1 MTTERRIG
9 DWIDNRYQVYDIHTG
24 GMGLVYVVYDHEGE
38 SGERVLALK
47 TLRDEFLRDSRR
59 ISRFVTEC
67 RTWVR
72 LDRHPNIVRAHS
84 VQIIDGRPFIV
95 LELVTGGSLRRWI
108 GSPRLDL
115 PTILRFGIQYCLAME
130 HALRKGLHC
139 HRDIKPENL
148 LITEGG
154 TLKVTDFG
162 LAKVQDEATLIDD
175 LSEPIPLDD
184 STDESVMQIIHD
196 GSWPAA
202 QSPTEDWED
211 TPSFPNPSTE
221 SSDAWDEWVI
231 ELEQEENEGVTTNRL
246 ETVDWVPERAPRR
259 PGEGGVLGSTIDHGS
274 NEEGLSTGHT
284 QSGAQLG
291 TGTYM
296 APEQFRDAK
305 TVNSLADLYSFGIVL
320 YEMIT
325 RRPPFRGRTLSE
337 LRRQHTHEDPP
348 SLYPYIPGR
357 YSKWAKGIDRV
368 VRRCLEKDPKRRFA
382 TFVELRL
389 ALSQILYRMTG
400 EKMTAPSESDLDAWE
415 LNGKGVSLGTLGLF
429 EEERQAYETSFQSKP
444 DYVPTWFN
452 QAAALGSL
460 GRLEEAIEYAEMA
473 LHLNA
478 SSVPA
483 LINKGLILYALG
495 HPDESIYCF
504 DAAIHLRPHDPDIW
518 YGRGVVLQGLGNL
531 EGARVALNQAQR
543 LRPAIG
549 MPQLG
554 IDVPDAGQSDQLL
567 KRTDAS
573 TWTRNLPWVRRVE
586 DTHAPSHRSNGR

>member
-1 MTTERRIG
+1 MTSERRIG
-9 DWIDNRYQVYDIHTG
+9 DWIGNRYEIFDIHTG
-24 GMGLVYVVYDHEGE
+24 GMGLVYVVYDHQGE
-38 SGERVLALK
+38 PGQRVLALK

-115 PTILRFGIQYCLAME
+115 PTILRFGIQFCLAME

-162 LAKVQDEATLIDD
+162 LAKVQDEATLMDD

-184 STDESVMQIIHD
+184 TADESSRPIIHD
-196 GSWPAA
+196 GLWATA
-202 QSPTEDWED
+202 QPEIEEWGSEA
-211 TPSFPNPSTE
+211 SLPNRSAE
-221 SSDAWDEWVI
+221 SSSAWDEWVL
-231 ELEQEENEGVTTNRL
+231 ELEQEENEEDISNRM
-246 ETVDWVPERAPRR
+246 ETIDWVPETNKRQ
-259 PGEGGVLGSTIDHGS
+259 PGEGGVLGATIDYGS
-274 NEEGLSTGHT
+274 IEDELSSEQT
-284 QSGAQLG
+284 QAGAQLG

-296 APEQFRDAK
+296 APEQFRNAK
-305 TVNSLADLYSFGIVL
+305 AVNSLADLYSFGVLL

-325 RRPPFRGRTLSE
+325 RHPPFRGRTLGE
-337 LRRQHTHEDPP
+337 LRRQHTHEEP
-348 SLYPYIPGR
+348 STLYPYIPSR
-357 YSKWAKGIDRV
+357 YSKWARGMDRV

-400 EKMTAPSESDLDAWE
+400 EKMSAPSESDLDAWE
-415 LNGKGVSLGTLGLF
+415 LNGKGISLGTLGLF
-429 EEERQAYETSFQSKP
+429 EEERQTYETSFESRP

-452 QAAALGSL
+452 QAAALGAL

-483 LINKGLILYALG
+483 LINKGLILFALG
-495 HPDESIYCF
+495 HPDEAIYCF
-504 DAAIHLRPHDPDIW
+504 DAAVHLRPHDPDIW
-518 YGRGVVLQGLGNL
+518 YGRGVVLRGLGNQ

-554 IDVPDAGQSDQLL
+554 LDVPDAGQTDRAT
-567 KRTDAS
+567 KRSDAS
-573 TWTRNLPWVRRVE
+573 NWTRNLPWVRRVE
-586 DTHAPSHRSNGR
+586 DTPPPAYHSNRR